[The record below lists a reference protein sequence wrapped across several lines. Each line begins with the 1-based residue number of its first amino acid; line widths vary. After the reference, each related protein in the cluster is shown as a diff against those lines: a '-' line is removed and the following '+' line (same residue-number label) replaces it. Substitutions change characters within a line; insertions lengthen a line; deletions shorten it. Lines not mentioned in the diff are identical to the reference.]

1 MISFTV
7 RGKAAPAGS
16 KNAFPR
22 RDKFGQL
29 TGGVIVA
36 DASKYGKE
44 WRLIVQSAAKLEM
57 RNGVRKFEGPVSL
70 WLDFELKRPKDHYFK
85 SGELK
90 GSAPAFPTKK
100 PDLTKLIRAVEDA
113 LTGICWADDVQVVRQ
128 HASKVYGEKDILF
141 VYINEIKP

>member
-1 MISFTV
+1 MIKFTV

-29 TGGVIVA
+29 TGGVIVS

-44 WRLIVQSAAKLEM
+44 WRLIVQSAARLAM
-57 RNGVRKFEGPVSL
+57 RGGKRKFEGPVL
-70 WLDFELKRPKDHYFK
+70 LRLDFEVKRPRDHYFK
-85 SGELK
+85 SGKLK
-90 GSAPAFPTKK
+90 DSAPAYPTKK

-128 HASKVYGEKDILF
+128 QASKVYGENDILF
-141 VYINEIKP
+141 VYIKEIMP